1 MKIFAAGLNTETNT
15 FSPIP
20 TGIDDFDV
28 TRLDDLKDG
37 TRRLSDMIPFDQW
50 QQKARTRKDHFL
62 FGLYA
67 WAHPAGLTS
76 TTSYENLRDELLASL
91 QVSGPVNVVLL
102 CLHGAMVAQGYD
114 DCEGDLITRIRQ
126 QVGPEVIIAAELDLH
141 CHLTQ
146 AMIENTNIIITFK
159 EYPHVDVSAR
169 GDELFD
175 LAIEASLGH
184 SHPTMALFDCKMVG
198 LYPTSTPEMRS
209 FIDTMVAT
217 EQMNDVLSVSFG
229 HGFTYG
235 DVPDAGG
242 KMLVVTNNNLPLA
255 QRLAKKLGLQVFA
268 LRHRINF
275 NALSMEKALQKALF
289 IAAKPVNDQ
298 IKPVV
303 VADQSD
309 NAGGGAPSDS
319 TFVLRWLLD
328 HKTRDAAIAI
338 FYDPQVVKLAIA
350 AGVGAKL
357 QVRLGGKMGVTSGDP
372 LDLSV
377 TISAIKKNYIHRFPQ
392 EEGEPAFIP
401 IGDTIALHCAGVDIV
416 VSSERCQCFSP
427 CIFDDLGIPVNKK
440 RLLVVKSTQHFYG
453 AFSSI
458 ASEIIYMAGPGA
470 VPPIVQRIPYQRM
483 STNDKYPW
491 VDNPFTIEDES

>member
-275 NALSMEKALQKALF
+275 NALSMEKALQKALL